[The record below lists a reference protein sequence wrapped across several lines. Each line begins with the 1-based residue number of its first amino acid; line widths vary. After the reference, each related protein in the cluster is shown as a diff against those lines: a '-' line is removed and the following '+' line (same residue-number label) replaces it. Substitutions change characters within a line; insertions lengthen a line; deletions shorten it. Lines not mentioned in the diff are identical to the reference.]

1 MIALAGL
8 DLTDKLVVCVGGGS
22 VAQRRIARLRAAGAR
37 VRLVAPVA
45 TPALAALAASGDIA
59 WMPRGFVAEDLD
71 DAWFCHTATGSAS
84 VDAAVVA
91 AADARRVWC
100 VNAGHGGKGTARLA
114 AETASGD
121 VMVGVVSTA
130 APILAVA
137 SPCATRSPSA
147 SPRAPSL
154 SAADVVRSWG
164 AWRSSAAVPA
174 RST

>member
-1 MIALAGL
+1 
-8 DLTDKLVVCVGGGS
+8 
-22 VAQRRIARLRAAGAR
+22 
-37 VRLVAPVA
+37 
-45 TPALAALAASGDIA
+45 
-59 WMPRGFVAEDLD
+59 MPRGFVAEDLD

-121 VMVGVVSTA
+121 VMVGSSRPRA
-130 APILAVA
+130 DLAVA

-147 SPRAPSL
+147 SPRAPSS